1 MLQDLGRNLISGARL
16 CFLLSV
22 DRRDFRVSVDQAF
35 LLLFLG
41 IGTII
46 TLDILLAADGG
57 LIPLER
63 VGIYALAIVTGL
75 LGCFAALR
83 LIGTPRDLTPAVV
96 MLLAGLF
103 WIIPVFAPLILVAG
117 PEKLSPT
124 TPAGIAAGCIV
135 VLWFLV
141 IGMRSVQ
148 RITGGGLMKATVAA
162 CVLVIFTALPRL
174 LVSDT
179 SSWLPAPARLPAAAM
194 QENLYYGQFGMMDR
208 AISWLDTHRKGTTD
222 LYFVGFGADARED
235 VFLNEMR
242 SVVRLFDTRFG
253 TKDRSIVML
262 NHHRTV
268 RQVPLANVHNLG
280 RALHEIGKRMDPEE
294 DVLFLYL
301 SAPKLDDTQL
311 RPTFKPLDLLPLHAS
326 EIRHML
332 NDAGI
337 KWRIIVLSACT
348 SDNFA
353 DRVADPNTLVITATG
368 QGGRAH
374 GCKNDVP
381 HTIFGGAFFNEAL
394 QETFS
399 VRTAF
404 LDALKRIDATEKA
417 EGLQPSDPKMKVGR
431 NIGPQLDRLAAQLKQ
446 QEKSSAANVAKPP
459 TR

>member
-35 LLLFLG
+35 LLLLLA
-41 IGTII
+41 IGTIVG
-46 TLDILLAADGG
+46 LDIVLAAEGG

-75 LGCFAALR
+75 LGCFAAMR
-83 LIGTPRDLTPAVV
+83 LIGTPNDLTPTVV

-103 WIIPVFAPLILVAG
+103 WLIPVFAPLVLVAG
-117 PEKLSPT
+117 PDKLGPT
-124 TPAGIAAGCIV
+124 TTAGIAAGCTV
-135 VLWFLV
+135 VLWVLV
-141 IGMRSVQ
+141 IAMRSVQ
-148 RITGGGLMKATVAA
+148 RITRGGVMKATVAA
-162 CVLVIFTALPRL
+162 CVMVIFTALPRL

-179 SSWLPAPARLPAAAM
+179 TSWLPAPARLPSAAM

-208 AISWLDTHRKGTTD
+208 AISWIDTHRKGTTD

-242 SVVRLFDTRFG
+242 SVVRLFDSRFG
-253 TKDRSIVML
+253 TKDRSIVLL
-262 NHHRTV
+262 NHRSTV

-280 RALHEIGKRMDPEE
+280 RALGEIGNRMDPEE

-301 SAPKLDDTQL
+301 SAPELDDTQL
-311 RPTFKPLDLLPLHAS
+311 RPTFEPLDLLPLHAS

-374 GCKNDVP
+374 GCTDDRP
-381 HTIFGGAFFNEAL
+381 HTDFGGAFFDQAL
-394 QETFS
+394 QETYS
-399 VRTAF
+399 IRTAF
-404 LDALKRIDATEKA
+404 LDALKRIASHEKA
-417 EGLQPSDPKMKVGR
+417 EGLRPSDPKMTVGSA
-431 NIGPQLDRLAAQLKQ
+431 IAPQLDRLTKRLMQ
-446 QEKSSAANVAKPP
+446 QEKPNASTSTLPP
-459 TR
+459 RQ

>member
-41 IGTII
+41 ISTVV
-46 TLDILLAADGG
+46 TLDIVLAADGG

-63 VGIYALAIVTGL
+63 VGIYALAIITGL
-75 LGCFAALR
+75 LGCFAAMR
-83 LIGTPRDLTPAVV
+83 LIGTPNDLTPVVV

-103 WIIPVFAPLILVAG
+103 WIIPVFAPLLLVAG
-117 PEKLSPT
+117 PEKLGPT

-141 IGMRSVQ
+141 IAMRSVQ
-148 RITGGGLMKATVAA
+148 RLTGSGLMKATVAA

-179 SSWLPAPARLPAAAM
+179 TSWLPAPARLPSAAM

-253 TKDRSIVML
+253 TKDRSIVLL
-262 NHHRTV
+262 NHRSTV

-280 RALHEIGKRMDPEE
+280 RAFQEIGKRMDPEE

-301 SAPKLDDTQL
+301 SAPKLEDTQL
-311 RPTFKPLDLLPLHAS
+311 KPTFKPLDLLPLHAS

-368 QGGRAH
+368 LGGRAH
-374 GCKNDVP
+374 GCKDDIP
-381 HTIFGGAFFNEAL
+381 HTGFGGAFFNQAL
-394 QETFS
+394 QETYS
-399 VRTAF
+399 IRTAF
-404 LDALKRIDATEKA
+404 LDALKRIASQEDA
-417 EGLQPSDPKMKVGR
+417 EGLRPSDPKMKVGSA
-431 NIGPQLDRLAAQLKQ
+431 IGPQLDRLTAQLKQ
-446 QEKSSAANVAKPP
+446 QQKSSAVNVTIPP
-459 TR
+459 RR